1 MNSPADVINAARQ
14 FYLPAENCMRLIAPT
29 FFLLLMTALNSV
41 AYADDMKIGYVDMAR
56 ALNDVEEGKAAKAKL
71 KADFDGKQKKLDEM
85 QNELKAAKE
94 DFEKKA
100 AMMKADAKQAKQE
113 ELQKKFVELQQ
124 TYMQLQ
130 KELMDKEGAVTQDI
144 TGKLRKIVVRIGDRE
159 GYSIILDIGETVL
172 YFKRHME
179 LTDKVVQEYN
189 EQYGG
194 KK

>member
-1 MNSPADVINAARQ
+1 
-14 FYLPAENCMRLIAPT
+14 MRLVAPSL
-29 FFLLLMTALNSV
+29 FLLTLMGLQTATR
-41 AYADDMKIGYVDMAR
+41 ADEMKVGYVDMAR
-56 ALNDVEEGKAAKAKL
+56 ALNEVEEGKAAKAKL

-100 AMMKADAKQAKQE
+100 AMMKPDAKQAKQE
-113 ELQKKFVELQQ
+113 ELQKKFIELQQ

-130 KELMDKEGAVTQDI
+130 KELMDKENAVTQDI
-144 TGKLRKIVVRIGDRE
+144 TGKLRKIIARIGDRE
-159 GYSIILDIGETVL
+159 GYTIVLDIGETVI

-179 LTDKVVQEYN
+179 LTDKVVREYN
-189 EQYGG
+189 EQHSA

>member
-1 MNSPADVINAARQ
+1 
-14 FYLPAENCMRLIAPT
+14 MRLISPT
-29 FFLLLMTALNSV
+29 LFVLILTGLNTV
-41 AYADDMKIGYVDMAR
+41 ARADEMKIGYVDMAR
-56 ALNDVEEGKAAKAKL
+56 ALNEVEEGKAAKAKL

-85 QNELKAAKE
+85 QNELKAAKD

-100 AMMKADAKQAKQE
+100 AMMKPEAKQAKQE

-144 TGKLRKIVVRIGDRE
+144 TGKLRKILARIGDRE

-189 EQYGG
+189 EQYHA